1 MFGDLFS
8 GIWQGIQSGVQAAGQ
23 VINSITGYDILSDPG
38 AIQQAYN
45 QVTQSFGNNY
55 IAAQNAATAE
65 MGRALNNF
73 NASKPHS
80 GADYQSFENEIQ
92 GISSTFTAY
101 AQTLN
106 NSRAMKGAR
115 DVNNLANQVIADR
128 EAERKALSI
137 PAATAAVTTTGTW
150 QAGTEKVAGGGVVS
164 NSTLMIALLVG
175 YLLLRRRG

>member
-1 MFGDLFS
+1 MGDFFS
-8 GIWQGIQSGVQAAGQ
+8 GIWSGIQSAVQAAGT
-23 VINSITGYDILSDPG
+23 VINDVSGYDILSDPNS
-38 AIQQAYN
+38 IQQAYN
-45 QVTQSFGNNY
+45 QVSQSYGNNY

-73 NASKPHS
+73 NASKPHT

-106 NSRAMKGAR
+106 NSRAMKGAK
-115 DVNNLANQVIADR
+115 DVNNLAAQVIADR
-128 EAERKALSI
+128 EAERKSLSI

-150 QAGTEKVAGGGVVS
+150 QAGTEKVAGGGVLS
-164 NSTLMIALLVG
+164 NSTLIGVLIIG